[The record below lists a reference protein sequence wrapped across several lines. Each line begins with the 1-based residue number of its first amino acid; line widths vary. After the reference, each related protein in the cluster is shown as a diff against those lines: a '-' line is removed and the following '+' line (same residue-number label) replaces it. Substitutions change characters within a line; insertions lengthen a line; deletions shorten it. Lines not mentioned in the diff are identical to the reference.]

1 MLKQSLPQFT
11 GDFEREFQD
20 GEVIFNEGDDSRE
33 MYVIESG
40 QISIRKKIAGSKEV
54 QLVCFQ
60 RGDFVGEMALLES
73 LPRFASAYA
82 IGVTKVL
89 VLRPGGFLLK
99 IRRDPTFAFEMLQ
112 QLSRRIR
119 ITNERMLEMVIRGN
133 ADQAVVEEI
142 LQSTEIRYNEQRKQ
156 ESFDSLLTDGS
167 ENKDNNK

>member
-20 GEVIFNEGDDSRE
+20 GETVFLEGDESRE
-33 MYVIESG
+33 MYVIQEG
-40 QISIRKKIAGSKEV
+40 QLVIKKKIPNGTEI
-54 QLVCFQ
+54 QLARFT

-73 LPRFASAYA
+73 LPRFATAYA
-82 IGVTKVL
+82 VGKTKLL

-119 ITNERMLEMVIRGN
+119 ITNERLVDMVGLGGN
-133 ADQAVVEEI
+133 ARDVVEKLLRSSE
-142 LQSTEIRYNEQRKQ
+142 EKYHEQQ
-156 ESFDSLLTDGS
+156 ACD
-167 ENKDNNK
+167 DNDPFGREPDKE

>member
-1 MLKQSLPQFT
+1 MLKESLPQFT

-20 GEVIFNEGDDSRE
+20 GELIFSEGDESRE
-33 MYVIESG
+33 MYVIQEG
-40 QISIRKKIAGSKEV
+40 EIVIRKSSPDGKDL
-54 QLVCFQ
+54 QLARFA

-82 IGVTKVL
+82 VGKTKLL

-119 ITNERMLEMVIRGN
+119 ITNERMLDIVNKGGSEKSI
-133 ADQAVVEEI
+133 VEKI
-142 LQSTEIRYNEQRKQ
+142 LQSSEQKYLEQTSEKSDKSDEFDNE
-156 ESFDSLLTDGS
+156 
-167 ENKDNNK
+167 